1 LNIGAKTSTTGYF
14 PTISSRGIR
23 DSIVAGRVDKMW
35 VGKMR
40 LDKMWIGKM
49 WRLRSAV
56 VLLCALGAASVGVA
70 QRYTSPPADASA
82 KIAGKEVR
90 VDYYAPSMHGRKIM
104 GSLVPYG
111 RVWCPG
117 ANVATGL
124 TTEAALRIGD
134 LKLPKGT
141 YSIWAIPGER
151 EWTLV
156 INKQSGQH
164 HLDYEQAEDFG
175 RTKMNVKT
183 LPSPVETL
191 KFEVRPESGN
201 KGTLALQWETTEASI
216 AFTVVP

>member
-1 LNIGAKTSTTGYF
+1 MFRSQRFFSAALVIASAWLCGAGNA
-14 PTISSRGIR
+14 
-23 DSIVAGRVDKMW
+23 AG
-35 VGKMR
+35 
-40 LDKMWIGKM
+40 
-49 WRLRSAV
+49 
-56 VLLCALGAASVGVA
+56 
-70 QRYTSPPADASA
+70 QRYTSPPASASVR
-82 KIAGKEVR
+82 IAGKQIA

-124 TTEAALRIGD
+124 TTQADLQIGT

-141 YSIWAIPGER
+141 WSIWAIPGEK

-164 HLDYEQAEDFG
+164 HLDYNPAEDFG
-175 RTKMNVKT
+175 RTKMIVKT

-191 KFEVRPESGN
+191 KIELASTGGN
-201 KGTLALQWETTEASI
+201 QGTLALIWETTEASI
-216 AFTVVP
+216 PFTALP